1 MIALP
6 WWGWGLAGIA
16 WLTGSFAF
24 GVLVGHVIAAG
35 DDGDD
40 DAEMRRYEALR
51 HVFGATR

>member
-24 GVLVGHVIAAG
+24 GVLLGHIITGAG
-35 DDGDD
+35 DIDR
-40 DAEMRRYEALR
+40 ATMRQHEAFTA
-51 HVFGATR
+51 VFGVKR

>member
-24 GVLVGHVIAAG
+24 GVLLGHLISGV
-35 DDGDD
+35 DD
-40 DAEMRRYEALR
+40 DYAEMRQREALKA
-51 HVFGATR
+51 VFGVKR